1 MAAVYN
7 IVRSLRTEE
16 ACMKRIGSVALA
28 VVVGA
33 FLLAGPA
40 LAQQRRLVT
49 IASGWVVGVYYP
61 LAGAM
66 SRIVYNA
73 KDLNIRATVEASGA
87 SVANAQL
94 IRTSDADFA
103 LLQND
108 IAFYA
113 YNGATL
119 AAFKGK
125 PVRNMGG
132 IFTIYPEVVHIVA
145 TQASGVRLVRDLK
158 GKRVVLGPRG
168 SGTEQNA
175 LQTLEVYGI
184 KESDLG
190 KVERLDAAAAADQLK
205 EGRMDAAFFTT
216 GLGSA
221 VMVDTFL
228 SGRVVLV
235 GIDAVPGE
243 VLTKQYPFYTLE
255 RIPAQT
261 YPGQERE
268 VLTPAVRAM
277 MVARRD
283 LSEDV
288 VYKFTRA
295 IFDNLPQ
302 FHSAHV
308 AARNLTLQSALNGMP
323 VPLHPG
329 AERFY
334 REKGIAR

>member
-1 MAAVYN
+1 
-7 IVRSLRTEE
+7 
-16 ACMKRIGSVALA
+16 MKRIGILALLA
-28 VVVGA
+28 VLFAAVTALPVG
-33 FLLAGPA
+33 
-40 LAQQRRLVT
+40 AQQRRLVT

-66 SRIVYNA
+66 SRIAYNA

-94 IRTSDADFA
+94 IGAGDADFA

-125 PVRNMGG
+125 PVKNMGG
-132 IFTIYPEVVHIVA
+132 IFTIYPELVHIVA
-145 TQASGVRLVRDLK
+145 TQASGVKSLRDLK
-158 GKRVVLGPRG
+158 GKRVVLGPQG

-190 KVERLDAAAAADQLK
+190 KAERIDAGAAADQLK
-205 EGRMDAAFFTT
+205 DGRVDVAFFTT

-221 VMVDTFL
+221 VILDTFI
-228 SGRVVLV
+228 SGKVVM
-235 GIDAVPGE
+235 VPIESVPAE
-243 VLTKQYPFYTLE
+243 VLKKQYPFYTLE
-255 RIPAQT
+255 KIPANT
-261 YPGQERE
+261 YKGQERE
-268 VLTPAVRAM
+268 VMTPAVMAM

-283 LSEDV
+283 LPEDL
-288 VYKFTRA
+288 VYKFTKA

-302 FHSAHV
+302 FHSAH
-308 AARNLTLQSALNGMP
+308 AAAKNLSLQTAQNGMP

-329 AERFY
+329 AEKFY

>member
-1 MAAVYN
+1 
-7 IVRSLRTEE
+7 
-16 ACMKRIGSVALA
+16 MKRIGLVTLA
-28 VVVGA
+28 VVVVA
-33 FLLAGPA
+33 FVIAGPA
-40 LAQQRRLVT
+40 PAQQRRLVT

-66 SRIVYNA
+66 SRIAYNA

-94 IRTSDADFA
+94 IGAGDADFA

-119 AAFKGK
+119 PAFKGK
-125 PVRNMGG
+125 PVKNMGG
-132 IFTIYPEVVHIVA
+132 IFTIYPELVHIVA
-145 TQASGVRLVRDLK
+145 TQASGVKSIRDLK
-158 GKRVVLGPRG
+158 GKRVVLGPQG

-190 KVERLDAAAAADQLK
+190 RAERIDAGAAADQLK
-205 EGRMDAAFFTT
+205 DGRVDAAFFTT

-221 VMVDTFL
+221 VIIDTFI
-228 SGRVVLV
+228 SGKVVMV
-235 GIDAVPGE
+235 PIDAVPAE
-243 VLTKQYPFYTLE
+243 VLRKQYPFYTLE
-255 RIPAQT
+255 KIPANT
-261 YPGQERE
+261 YRGQERE
-268 VLTPAVRAM
+268 VTTPAVMAM

-283 LSEDV
+283 LPEDL
-288 VYKFTRA
+288 VYKFTKA

-302 FHSAHV
+302 FHSSH
-308 AARNLTLQSALNGMP
+308 AAAKNLALQTAQNGMP

-329 AERFY
+329 AEKFY
-334 REKGIAR
+334 REKGMVR